1 MDASNP
7 PAEPPMPTIGQ
18 TEFCSAIFGA
28 DFFLDD
34 FDRGDLVP
42 LLLIGEGV
50 ALDIALRFAAMRR
63 RYFTRPFRGIQQVN

>member
-34 FDRGDLVP
+34 FDRSDFVP
-42 LLLIGEGV
+42 LVLIREGD
-50 ALDIALRFAAMRR
+50 ALDIALRFAAMRP
-63 RYFTRPFRGIQQVN
+63 RYVTHAFRGIQPAN